1 LKEICQVAIEM
12 AKIQS
17 QRAASSQKTPLELLR
32 EGLDRRLR
40 SPIRKKNKLILKFTK
55 MPTEAPLVLS
65 SWREHGAH
73 LAVSRVANAAA

>member
-1 LKEICQVAIEM
+1 VAIEM

-32 EGLDRRLR
+32 EGLDRR
-40 SPIRKKNKLILKFTK
+40 INRKNQKTILKFTK

-65 SWREHGAH
+65 SWKDYGTW